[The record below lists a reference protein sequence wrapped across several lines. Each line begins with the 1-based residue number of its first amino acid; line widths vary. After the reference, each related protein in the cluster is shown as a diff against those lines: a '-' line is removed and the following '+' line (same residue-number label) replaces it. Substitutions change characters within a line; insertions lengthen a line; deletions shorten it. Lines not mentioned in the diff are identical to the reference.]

1 MTRGD
6 GSPVV
11 IGIGNLLLGDDG
23 IGVHVVRALRDMA
36 ARGEVTLPAGTR
48 LVDGGT
54 LTLGLLDEMDGAR
67 ALVLV
72 DAVDLGAEPG
82 TVVAIR
88 GDALR
93 RAADAYG
100 PPRAGLAGLLA
111 AAELAGTL
119 PDDVVLVGIQPNRL
133 DVGLA
138 PTDAVWDA
146 LPAAV
151 EATLAELRRAA
162 PTGARRVPAGHRHI
176 AMGAP
181 A

>member
-1 MTRGD
+1 MTRDD
-6 GSPVV
+6 GPLVV

-23 IGVHVVRALRDMA
+23 IGVHVVRALGDRA

-48 LVDGGT
+48 LLDGGT
-54 LTLGLLDEMDGAR
+54 LALGLLDEMDGAR

-72 DAVDLGAEPG
+72 DAVDVGAAPG
-82 TVVAIR
+82 TIVTLR

-93 RAADAYG
+93 RAADGYG

-111 AAELAGTL
+111 TAELAGTL
-119 PDDVVLVGIQPNRL
+119 PADVVLVGIQPHRL

-138 PTDAVWDA
+138 PTDAVRDA
-146 LPAAV
+146 LPTAV
-151 EATLAELRRAA
+151 ETTLAELRRAA
-162 PTGARRVPAGHRHI
+162 PPDVRAGPAAHAHLV
-176 AMGAP
+176 MGAP